1 MVPLQAHCLP
11 LVHSRTQIP
20 PLPHRPSQG
29 MMSAVRSGAQWRE
42 VMRVHSSG
50 SALSDGV
57 DDCEM
62 ADVEE
67 EQEHSMA
74 EQLAS
79 GPAAVMPGDVTPE
92 TLEDAAA
99 GAGAMAR
106 PDAAGNQ
113 QGWRL
118 GVDGVDGRVGK
129 LAMPVMG
136 MPGAGTGPRLADWSA
151 PLSGHH
157 STAYPGLLRERG
169 GSTRLVLVVN
179 FGLSAT
185 CVARARHA
193 HTMRMII

>member
-1 MVPLQAHCLP
+1 MNDTTICHLD
-11 LVHSRTQIP
+11 SRTEISP
-20 PLPHRPSQG
+20 SHPRPSQG

-50 SALSDGV
+50 SALSDGG

-67 EQEHSMA
+67 EQGHSMA
-74 EQLAS
+74 EQAAS

-106 PDAAGNQ
+106 PDAAGSQ

-118 GVDGVDGRVGK
+118 GVNGMGEHVGK

-136 MPGAGTGPRLADWSA
+136 TPGAGTTPTPRLADWSA

-157 STAYPGLLRERG
+157 STAYPGSLTQRVG
-169 GSTRLVLVVN
+169 GV
-179 FGLSAT
+179 
-185 CVARARHA
+185 
-193 HTMRMII
+193 